1 MANQIDFSLPDV
13 IKDFVF
19 DLFQASRRTCRI
31 EEVQVLYDQK
41 FKELSDKYFTQSP
54 WPSSEAV
61 SKECNGDDVFLLF
74 YKEMSLR
81 HRFSKMKQIPISL
94 YLEAWEN
101 YNRLF
106 NILLSSKE
114 SFIMIST
121 QWAYDIIQEFVYQ
134 FQSFCQYRLQ
144 HTRTEE
150 ELHTMEANKDAW
162 SLPVVSII
170 LNNVIRMSEEIAAAT
185 PPTLSTEPDTA
196 VTTHALFGYFASIEN
211 ARLECLLAD
220 YTTSLESIQNI
231 RLWDQNELF
240 TLVPTCH
247 VNVYYHA
254 GVSMLMVRR
263 YADCIDTLSTI
274 ALHILRVLKPGNANS
289 KAIQSQHSKMMDKI
303 LNLLTIAISL
313 SMGRR
318 VDDQVM
324 EVIQSKLGDKFRR
337 LNNGD
342 VQLFEEMFEN
352 SCPKFISPSVAEH
365 GAAGGASEAWKAQ
378 VTIFMTEIQQQVD
391 LFKLRSYLKL
401 YSSIELEKM
410 ASFNDI
416 SQEELIEQLVASK
429 HKSREIILGSCSSDA
444 ATASADSPPVAVSVS
459 DVQYH
464 IENANLVI
472 GSGAG
477 GKSNRLASEKFF
489 MMGIRK
495 NAEITADMLRTFTKH
510 GI

>member
-54 WPSSEAV
+54 WPTSEAI
-61 SKECNGDDVFLLF
+61 SKECNDDDVFLLF

-81 HRFSKMKQIPISL
+81 HQFSKMKQIPISL
-94 YLEAWEN
+94 YLESWEN

-114 SFIMIST
+114 NFIMIST

-144 HTRTEE
+144 TNRTEE
-150 ELHTMEANKDAW
+150 ELHIMEANKDAW

-170 LNNVIRMSEEIAAAT
+170 LNNVIRMSQEIAAAS
-185 PPTLSTEPDTA
+185 PPVVSSTEPDA
-196 VTTHALFGYFASIEN
+196 AITTHALFGYFASIEN

-263 YADCIDTLSTI
+263 YVDCIDTLSTI
-274 ALHILRVLKPGNANS
+274 TLHILRVLKPGNNS
-289 KAIQSQHSKMMDKI
+289 KAIQTQHTKMMDKI
-303 LNLLTIAISL
+303 LNLLAIAISL
-313 SMGRR
+313 SVGYR

-337 LNNGD
+337 LSSGD
-342 VQLFEEMFEN
+342 VHLFEEMFEN
-352 SCPKFISPSVAEH
+352 SCPKFISPSVAEN
-365 GAAGGASEAWKAQ
+365 GAVGGASEAWKAQ
-378 VTIFMTEIQQQVD
+378 VAIFMSEIQQQVD
-391 LFKLRSYLKL
+391 LFTLRSYLKL
-401 YSSIELEKM
+401 YSSIEIEKM
-410 ASFNDI
+410 ASFNDLT
-416 SQEELIEQLVASK
+416 QEELIEKLLASK
-429 HKSREIILGSCSSDA
+429 HKSCEVILGSCSSD
-444 ATASADSPPVAVSVS
+444 SAINSGNTPVASCVS
-459 DVQYH
+459 DVHYH
-464 IENANLVI
+464 IEDSNLVI
-472 GSGAG
+472 GSGEG
-477 GKSNRLASEKFF
+477 SKSNRLASEKFF
-489 MMGIRK
+489 MAGIRK
-495 NAEITADMLRTFTKH
+495 NAEITADMLRVFKKY

>member
-1 MANQIDFSLPDV
+1 V

-54 WPSSEAV
+54 WPTSEAI
-61 SKECNGDDVFLLF
+61 SKECNDDDVFLLF

-81 HRFSKMKQIPISL
+81 HRFAKMKQIPVAL

-106 NILLSSKE
+106 NILLSSKDN
-114 SFIMIST
+114 FIMIST

-150 ELHTMEANKDAW
+150 ELHIMEANKDAW

-170 LNNVIRMSEEIAAAT
+170 LNNVIRMSQEIAAASAASAT
-185 PPTLSTEPDTA
+185 AASSTEPDAA

-211 ARLECLLAD
+211 ARLECLLSD

-274 ALHILRVLKPGNANS
+274 TLHILRVLKPGNANS

-303 LNLLTIAISL
+303 LALLAIAISL
-313 SMGRR
+313 SVGRR

-324 EVIQSKLGDKFRR
+324 EVLQAKMGDKVRR
-337 LNNGD
+337 LQAGELH
-342 VQLFEEMFEN
+342 LFGEMFEN
-352 SCPKFISPSVAEH
+352 SCPKFISPSVAEN
-365 GAAGGASEAWKAQ
+365 GAAGGALEAWKAQ
-378 VTIFMTEIQQQVD
+378 VAIFMAEIQQQVS
-391 LFKLRSYLKL
+391 LFKLRSYLRL

-410 ASFNDI
+410 AGFNDI
-416 SQEELIEQLVASK
+416 TPDELIEQLLAAK
-429 HKSREIILGSCSSDA
+429 HKSREVIMGSCSSD
-444 ATASADSPPVAVSVS
+444 TAVVSADGEPPAAVVVS
-459 DVQYH
+459 DVNFH
-464 IENANLVI
+464 IEDGNLVI
-472 GSGAG
+472 GEGR
-477 GKSNRLASEKFF
+477 KSNRVATEKFF
-489 MMGIRK
+489 MAGIRK
-495 NAEITADMLRTFTKH
+495 NADITADMLRVFKKY

>member
-1 MANQIDFSLPDV
+1 MSSQIAFSLPDV
-13 IKDFVF
+13 IKDFIF
-19 DLFQASRRTCRI
+19 DLFQSSRRTGRV
-31 EEVQVLYDQK
+31 EEIQVLYDQK

-54 WPSSEAV
+54 WPEPEAI
-61 SKECNGDDVFLLF
+61 SKECNDDEIFLLF

-81 HRFSKMKQIPISL
+81 HRFSKMKSIPIAL

-114 SFIMIST
+114 NFIVIST
-121 QWAYDIIQEFVYQ
+121 QWAYDIIQEFVYT
-134 FQSFCQYRLQ
+134 FQSYCQYRLQ
-144 HTRTEE
+144 HNRTEE

-170 LNNVIRMSEEIAAAT
+170 LNNVIRMSQELAAAT
-185 PPTLSTEPDTA
+185 AVTSTSEPDAA

-211 ARLECLLAD
+211 ARLECLLSD

-254 GVSMLMVRR
+254 GVSMLMMRR
-263 YADCIDTLSTI
+263 YSDCIDTLSTI
-274 ALHILRVLKPGNANS
+274 TLHILRVLKPGNS
-289 KAIQSQHSKMMDKI
+289 TPKAIQTQHSKMMDKI
-303 LNLLTIAISL
+303 LSLLAIAISL
-313 SMGRR
+313 SGGRR

-324 EVIQSKLGDKFRR
+324 EVINAKLSDRFRR
-337 LNNGD
+337 LNDGD
-342 VQLFEEMFEN
+342 IHLFEEMFEH
-352 SCPKFISPSVAEH
+352 SCPKFISPAVAEN
-365 GAAGGASEAWKAQ
+365 GSAGGALEAWKAQ
-378 VTIFMTEIQQQVD
+378 VAIFVNEIQQQVT
-391 LFKLRSYLKL
+391 LFKLSSYLRL

-416 SQEELIEQLVASK
+416 SQDELVEQLLSSR
-429 HKSREIILGSCSSDA
+429 HKSREVIFGPCTSESSGAPTDGSA
-444 ATASADSPPVAVSVS
+444 PQPVIVS
-459 DVQYH
+459 DINYF
-464 IENANLVI
+464 IEDGNLVI
-472 GSGAG
+472 GAG
-477 GKSNRLASEKFF
+477 RKSNREATEKFF
-489 MMGIRK
+489 MAGIRK
-495 NAEITADMLRTFTKH
+495 NAEITADMQRVFTKY

>member
-1 MANQIDFSLPDV
+1 MSGSIEFSLPDV

-19 DLFQASRRTCRI
+19 DLYQASRRGCRI

-41 FKELSDKYFTQSP
+41 FKELSDKYFSQSP
-54 WPSSEAV
+54 WPAPEAI
-61 SKECNGDDVFLLF
+61 SKECNDDDVFLLF
-74 YKEMSLR
+74 YQEMSLR

-114 SFIMIST
+114 NFIMIST
-121 QWAYDIIQEFVYQ
+121 QWAYDIMQEFVYT
-134 FQSFCQYRLQ
+134 FQSYCQYRLQ
-144 HTRTEE
+144 HNRTEE

-170 LNNVIRMSEEIAAAT
+170 LNNVIRMSQELSAAT
-185 PPTLSTEPDTA
+185 SASPDA
-196 VTTHALFGYFASIEN
+196 VVTTHALFGYFASIEN
-211 ARLECLLAD
+211 ARLECLLSD

-254 GVSMLMVRR
+254 GVSMLMMRR

-274 ALHILRVLKPGNANS
+274 VLHILRVLKPGNANS
-289 KAIQSQHSKMMDKI
+289 KAIQTQHSKMMDKI
-303 LNLLTIAISL
+303 LSLLAIAIAL
-313 SMGRR
+313 SVGRR

-324 EVIQSKLGDKFRR
+324 EVVNSKLGDKFRR
-337 LNNGD
+337 LSAGEIH
-342 VQLFEEMFEN
+342 LFEEMFES
-352 SCPKFISPSVAEH
+352 SCPKFISPAVAENGSA
-365 GAAGGASEAWKAQ
+365 GALEAWKSQ
-378 VTIFMTEIQQQVD
+378 VNIFVTEIQQQVA
-391 LFKLRSYLKL
+391 LFKLRSYLRL
-401 YSSIELEKM
+401 YSSIELEKL

-416 SQEELIEQLVASK
+416 SQAELVEQLVASR
-429 HKSREIILGSCSSDA
+429 HKSLEVILGPCSSE
-444 ATASADSPPVAVSVS
+444 ASQTSDGTVPAPVMVS
-459 DVQYH
+459 DVNYF
-464 IENANLVI
+464 IEDGKLVI
-472 GSGAG
+472 GEGRKG
-477 GKSNRLASEKFF
+477 NREATEKFF
-489 MMGIRK
+489 MGGIRK
-495 NAEITADMLRTFTKH
+495 NAEITGDMQRVFAKY

>member
-1 MANQIDFSLPDV
+1 
-13 IKDFVF
+13 VF

-31 EEVQVLYDQK
+31 EDVQVLYDQK

-54 WPSSEAV
+54 WPSSEAI
-61 SKECNGDDVFLLF
+61 SKECNDDDIFLLF

-81 HRFSKMKQIPISL
+81 HRFAKMKQIPITL

-106 NILLSSKE
+106 NILLSTKE
-114 SFIMIST
+114 NFIMIST

-150 ELHTMEANKDAW
+150 ELHTMEAHRDAW
-162 SLPVVSII
+162 ALPVVSII
-170 LNNVIRMSEEIAAAT
+170 LNNVIRMSKEIAAAC
-185 PPTLSTEPDTA
+185 PVASSTEPDTA

-211 ARLECLLAD
+211 ARLECLLSD
-220 YTTSLESIQNI
+220 YTTSLESIQDI

-274 ALHILRVLKPGNANS
+274 TLHILRVLKPGNANS

-303 LNLLTIAISL
+303 LALLSIAISL
-313 SMGRR
+313 SVGRR

-324 EVIQSKLGDKFRR
+324 EVILAKMGEKFRR
-337 LNNGD
+337 LNAGEIH
-342 VQLFEEMFEN
+342 LFEEMFEN
-352 SCPKFISPSVAEH
+352 SCPKFISPAVAEN
-365 GAAGGASEAWKAQ
+365 GSAGGALDAWRAQ
-378 VTIFMTEIQQQVD
+378 VTIFVAETRQQIG
-391 LFKLRSYLKL
+391 LFKLRSYLRL
-401 YSSIELEKM
+401 YSSIALEKM
-410 ASFNDI
+410 ANFNDL
-416 SQEELIEQLVASK
+416 SEEELIEKLLASR
-429 HKSREIILGSCSSDA
+429 HKSHEVILGSCSSD
-444 ATASADSPPVAVSVS
+444 TAVVPSNGIPPPPVVVS
-459 DVQYH
+459 DVSYH
-464 IENANLVI
+464 IQDGNLVI
-472 GSGAG
+472 GEGR
-477 GKSNRLASEKFF
+477 KSNRVAAEKFF
-489 MMGIRK
+489 VAGIRK
-495 NAEITADMLRTFTKH
+495 NAEITADMQRVFKKY